1 MQCQINWNIAARY
14 TIGSIKIYIV
24 AYVGKNTCFLYVY
37 SNVRKLNIFTFCLV
51 CCGKQ
56 KTWGGLNDLFLITT
70 FTIYLF
76 LYFKILY
83 SRESSP
89 KLSLSAKTHRD
100 SAIWVISGKLFFF
113 ISFTFFPSVFHDE
126 LSSSVF
132 IRLYSDLQFTFW
144 SGFVSI
150 GCVGNKIWHFARDNL

>member
-1 MQCQINWNIAARY
+1 MQCQTGWNIPARY
-14 TIGSIKIYIV
+14 TIGSKKIYIV
-24 AYVGKNTCFLYVY
+24 TYVGKNTCFLYVY

-100 SAIWVISGKLFFF
+100 SAIWVISGKLD
-113 ISFTFFPSVFHDE
+113 ISSNEEHLKLLQDSLK
-126 LSSSVF
+126 LSRGKWHAS
-132 IRLYSDLQFTFW
+132 
-144 SGFVSI
+144 
-150 GCVGNKIWHFARDNL
+150 KI

>member
-1 MQCQINWNIAARY
+1 MVSKRGLMQCQTGWNIPARY
-14 TIGSIKIYIV
+14 NIGSKKIYIV
-24 AYVGKNTCFLYVY
+24 TYVGKNTCFLYVY
-37 SNVRKLNIFTFCLV
+37 SDVRKLNIFTFCLV

-56 KTWGGLNDLFLITT
+56 KTWGGLNYLFLITT

-100 SAIWVISGKLFFF
+100 SAIWVISGKLD
-113 ISFTFFPSVFHDE
+113 ISSNEEHLKLLQDSLK
-126 LSSSVF
+126 LS
-132 IRLYSDLQFTFW
+132 RGKW
-144 SGFVSI
+144 HVS
-150 GCVGNKIWHFARDNL
+150 KI

>member
-1 MQCQINWNIAARY
+1 MVSRRGLMQCQINWNIAARY

-24 AYVGKNTCFLYVY
+24 TYVGKNTCFLYVY

-70 FTIYLF
+70 FTIYWF

-83 SRESSP
+83 SRENSP

-100 SAIWVISGKLFFF
+100 SAIWVISGKLD
-113 ISFTFFPSVFHDE
+113 ISSNEEHFKLLQDSLK
-126 LSSSVF
+126 LS
-132 IRLYSDLQFTFW
+132 RGKW
-144 SGFVSI
+144 HVS
-150 GCVGNKIWHFARDNL
+150 KI